1 MTSKTIVAG
10 IAGGIALFAMGMIIY
25 VLLLQDVFAVDAAR
39 AEPGF
44 GFIVAGEIVFGLLM
58 AMMFSRRGIRTV
70 AGGAKN
76 GAILGGMIA
85 LGMGLIY
92 LGAFNFADMEY
103 HIAEVIAWAIRWA
116 VAGAV
121 VGKVLEVQH
130 KEAVPA

>member
-1 MTSKTIVAG
+1 MNSKTLIAG
-10 IAGGIALFAMGMIIY
+10 IAGGVALFAMGMLIY
-25 VLLLQDVFAVDAAR
+25 VFLLPDLFAVDAAL

-70 AGGAKN
+70 EGGAKN

-92 LGAFNFADMEY
+92 LGAYNFGDMQY
-103 HIAEVIAWAIRWA
+103 HVAEVIAWAIRWA

-121 VGKVLEVQH
+121 VGKVLEVQQ